1 MPCYV
6 RGPIGD
12 KDEKDMGLWLLG
24 NTTDKERDYV
34 SVCRG
39 NSVTGCWSPHPPRP
53 PPHPTP
59 ATAAGRWWAH
69 MPSPS
74 VVCDHVSTRGAAEK
88 LPLYCT
94 DKLQELVGKTPVLEM
109 PILEEITEV
118 I

>member
-1 MPCYV
+1 MSQCGV
-6 RGPIGD
+6 
-12 KDEKDMGLWLLG
+12 ETLLQG
-24 NTTDKERDYV
+24 SGAHTHPD
-34 SVCRG
+34 
-39 NSVTGCWSPHPPRP
+39 PHPTPH
-53 PPHPTP
+53 HPTP

-74 VVCDHVSTRGAAEK
+74 LVCDRVSTRGAAEK

-94 DKLQELVGKTPVLEM
+94 DKLQELLGKTPVLEM

>member
-1 MPCYV
+1 MSQCV
-6 RGPIGD
+6 V
-12 KDEKDMGLWLLG
+12 ETLLQG
-24 NTTDKERDYV
+24 AGAHT
-34 SVCRG
+34 
-39 NSVTGCWSPHPPRP
+39 
-53 PPHPTP
+53 HPTP